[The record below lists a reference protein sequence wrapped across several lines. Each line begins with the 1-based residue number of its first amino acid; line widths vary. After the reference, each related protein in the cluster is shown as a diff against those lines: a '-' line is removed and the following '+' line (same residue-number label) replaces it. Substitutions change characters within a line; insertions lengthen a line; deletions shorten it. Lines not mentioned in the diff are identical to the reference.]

1 MAITLN
7 ISKLAVVATALLIAT
22 SVVYADKPDKGNGN
36 GNSGK
41 NKEQSESRGQKG
53 NHKSGGHDK
62 GGRDEHRDREGRYDS
77 NQNNLSVS
85 FNFGSNETRIVR
97 DYYSGQVSKG
107 KCPPGLAKKG
117 NGCQPPGQAKQ
128 WQKGRALGSDVRY
141 YDIPNELRIRL
152 PVPPLNH
159 KYVQLGTDLL
169 LIAVGTAIV
178 VDAIDGIF

>member
-1 MAITLN
+1 MTYSSVARKFTV
-7 ISKLAVVATALLIAT
+7 VVATLLIA
-22 SVVYADKPDKGNGN
+22 SGSVYADKPEKGNGN
-36 GNSGK
+36 GNQGK
-41 NKEQSESRGQKG
+41 NKEQNQNRGQK
-53 NHKSGGHDK
+53 DYRDQDR
-62 GGRDEHRDREGRYDS
+62 GRDGGS
-77 NQNNLSVS
+77 NVNTSIS
-85 FNFGSNETRIVR
+85 FNFGSSETRLVR
-97 DYYSGQVSKG
+97 DYYGGQVKKG

-128 WQKGRALGSDVRY
+128 WQKGRSLGSDVRY

-152 PVPPLNH
+152 PAPPLNH

>member
-1 MAITLN
+1 MT
-7 ISKLAVVATALLIAT
+7 VASAALLIA
-22 SVVYADKPDKGNGN
+22 SGSAYADKPEKGNGN
-36 GNSGK
+36 QGK
-41 NKEQSESRGQKG
+41 NKEQSEQRGQKENRKGGG
-53 NHKSGGHDK
+53 NEKGNRVD
-62 GGRDEHRDREGRYDS
+62 GGRDSG
-77 NQNNLSVS
+77 QGGVSVS
-85 FNFGSNETRIVR
+85 FNFGGAETRIVR
-97 DYYSGQVSKG
+97 DYYGGQVAKG

-152 PVPPLNH
+152 PAPPLNH

-178 VDAIDGIF
+178 VDAIDGIL

>member
-1 MAITLN
+1 MKSILRTLT
-7 ISKLAVVATALLIAT
+7 VASTALLIA
-22 SVVYADKPDKGNGN
+22 SGSAYAEKPEKGNGN
-36 GNSGK
+36 QGK
-41 NKEQSESRGQKG
+41 NKEQSEQRGQKENRKGGG
-53 NHKSGGHDK
+53 NEKGNRVD
-62 GGRDEHRDREGRYDS
+62 GGRDSG
-77 NQNNLSVS
+77 QGGVSVS
-85 FNFGSNETRIVR
+85 FNFGGAETRIVR
-97 DYYSGQVSKG
+97 DYYGGQVAKG

-152 PVPPLNH
+152 PAPPLNH

>member
-1 MAITLN
+1 MFIKSILRTLT
-7 ISKLAVVATALLIAT
+7 VASTALLIA
-22 SVVYADKPDKGNGN
+22 SGSAYAEKPEKGNGN
-36 GNSGK
+36 QGK
-41 NKEQSESRGQKG
+41 NKEQSEQRGQKENRKGGG
-53 NHKSGGHDK
+53 NEKGNRVD
-62 GGRDEHRDREGRYDS
+62 GGRDSG
-77 NQNNLSVS
+77 QGGVSVS
-85 FNFGSNETRIVR
+85 FNFGGAETRIVR
-97 DYYSGQVSKG
+97 DYYGGQVAKG

-128 WQKGRALGSDVRY
+128 WQKGRALGSDIRY

-152 PVPPLNH
+152 PAPPLNH

>member
-1 MAITLN
+1 MSIKSILRTLT
-7 ISKLAVVATALLIAT
+7 VASTALLIA
-22 SVVYADKPDKGNGN
+22 SGSAYAEKPEKGNGN
-36 GNSGK
+36 QGK
-41 NKEQSESRGQKG
+41 NKEQSEKRGHKD
-53 NHKSGGHDK
+53 NHKGAGKENGGGNGQSGV
-62 GGRDEHRDREGRYDS
+62 
-77 NQNNLSVS
+77 SVS
-85 FNFGSNETRIVR
+85 FNFGSTETRIVR
-97 DYYSGQVSKG
+97 DYYGGQVAKG

-152 PVPPLNH
+152 PAPPLNH

>member
-1 MAITLN
+1 MPIKSILRTLT
-7 ISKLAVVATALLIAT
+7 VASTALLIA
-22 SVVYADKPDKGNGN
+22 SGSAYAEKPEKGNGN
-36 GNSGK
+36 QGK
-41 NKEQSESRGQKG
+41 NKEQNEQRGQKENRKGGG
-53 NHKSGGHDK
+53 NEKGNRVD
-62 GGRDEHRDREGRYDS
+62 GGRDSG
-77 NQNNLSVS
+77 QGGVSVS
-85 FNFGSNETRIVR
+85 FNFGGAETRIVR
-97 DYYSGQVSKG
+97 DYYGGQVAKG

-152 PVPPLNH
+152 PAPPLNH

>member
-1 MAITLN
+1 MT
-7 ISKLAVVATALLIAT
+7 VASTALLIA
-22 SVVYADKPDKGNGN
+22 SGSAYAEKPEKGNG
-36 GNSGK
+36 G
-41 NKEQSESRGQKG
+41 EQRGQKENRKGGG
-53 NHKSGGHDK
+53 NEKGNRVD
-62 GGRDEHRDREGRYDS
+62 GGRDSG
-77 NQNNLSVS
+77 QGGVSVS
-85 FNFGSNETRIVR
+85 FNFGGAETRIVR
-97 DYYSGQVSKG
+97 DYYGGQVAKG

-152 PVPPLNH
+152 PAPPLNH

>member
-1 MAITLN
+1 MFIKSILRTLT
-7 ISKLAVVATALLIAT
+7 VASTVLLIA
-22 SVVYADKPDKGNGN
+22 SGSAYADKPEKGNSN
-36 GNSGK
+36 QGK
-41 NKEQSESRGQKG
+41 NKEQSDQRGQKE
-53 NHKSGGHDK
+53 SRK
-62 GGRDEHRDREGRYDS
+62 GGGNENGQRVDGRDSSRDGGV
-77 NQNNLSVS
+77 SVS
-85 FNFGSNETRIVR
+85 FNFGSRETRIVR
-97 DYYSGQVSKG
+97 DYYGGQVSKG

-152 PVPPLNH
+152 PAPPLNH

>member
-1 MAITLN
+1 MPLRSTARSLMVAMATL
-7 ISKLAVVATALLIAT
+7 IIACN
-22 SVVYADKPDKGNGN
+22 SAYAEKPDKGNGN

-41 NKEQSESRGQKG
+41 NKSEQQQKRG
-53 NHKSGGHDK
+53 GGPDQGGKKADK
-62 GGRDEHRDREGRYDS
+62 GSDKSSDKS
-77 NQNNLSVS
+77 NVSVS
-85 FNFGSNETRIVR
+85 FNFGGSETRIVR
-97 DYYSGQVSKG
+97 DYYGSQVAKG

-152 PVPPLNH
+152 PAPPLNH

>member
-1 MAITLN
+1 MSIKSILRTLT
-7 ISKLAVVATALLIAT
+7 VASTALLIA
-22 SVVYADKPDKGNGN
+22 SGSAYAEKPEKGNGN
-36 GNSGK
+36 QGK
-41 NKEQSESRGQKG
+41 NKEQSEHRGQKENRKGGG
-53 NHKSGGHDK
+53 NEKGNRVD
-62 GGRDEHRDREGRYDS
+62 GGRDSG
-77 NQNNLSVS
+77 QGGVSVS
-85 FNFGSNETRIVR
+85 FNFGGAETRIVR
-97 DYYSGQVSKG
+97 DYYGGQVAKG

-152 PVPPLNH
+152 PAPPLNH

>member
-1 MAITLN
+1 MSIKSILRTLT
-7 ISKLAVVATALLIAT
+7 VASTALLIA
-22 SVVYADKPDKGNGN
+22 SGSAYADKPEKGNGN
-36 GNSGK
+36 QGK
-41 NKEQSESRGQKG
+41 NKEQSEQRGQKENRKGGG
-53 NHKSGGHDK
+53 NEKGNRVD
-62 GGRDEHRDREGRYDS
+62 GGRDSG
-77 NQNNLSVS
+77 QGGVSVS
-85 FNFGSNETRIVR
+85 FNFGGAETRIVR
-97 DYYSGQVSKG
+97 DYYGGQVAKG
-107 KCPPGLAKKG
+107 KCTPGLAKKG

-152 PVPPLNH
+152 PAPPLNH

>member
-1 MAITLN
+1 MSIKSILRTLT
-7 ISKLAVVATALLIAT
+7 VASTALLIA
-22 SVVYADKPDKGNGN
+22 SGSAYAEKPEKGNGN
-36 GNSGK
+36 QGK
-41 NKEQSESRGQKG
+41 NKEQSEQRGQKENRKGGG
-53 NHKSGGHDK
+53 NEKGNRVD
-62 GGRDEHRDREGRYDS
+62 GGRDSG
-77 NQNNLSVS
+77 QGGVSVS
-85 FNFGSNETRIVR
+85 FNFGGAETRIVR
-97 DYYSGQVSKG
+97 DYYGGQVAKG

-117 NGCQPPGQAKQ
+117 NGCQPPGPAKQ

-152 PVPPLNH
+152 PAPPLNH

>member
-1 MAITLN
+1 MSIKSILRTLT
-7 ISKLAVVATALLIAT
+7 VASTALLIA
-22 SVVYADKPDKGNGN
+22 SGSAYADKPEKGNGN
-36 GNSGK
+36 QGK
-41 NKEQSESRGQKG
+41 NKEQSEQRGQKENRKGGG
-53 NHKSGGHDK
+53 NEKGNRVD
-62 GGRDEHRDREGRYDS
+62 GGRDSG
-77 NQNNLSVS
+77 QGGVSVS
-85 FNFGSNETRIVR
+85 FNFGGAETRIVR
-97 DYYSGQVSKG
+97 DYYGGQVAKG

-128 WQKGRALGSDVRY
+128 WQKGLALGSDVRY

-152 PVPPLNH
+152 PAPPLNH

>member
-1 MAITLN
+1 MSIKSILRTLT
-7 ISKLAVVATALLIAT
+7 VVSTALLIA
-22 SVVYADKPDKGNGN
+22 SGSAYAEKPEKGNGN
-36 GNSGK
+36 QGK
-41 NKEQSESRGQKG
+41 NKEQSEKRGHKD
-53 NHKSGGHDK
+53 NHKGAGKENGGGNGQ
-62 GGRDEHRDREGRYDS
+62 GGV
-77 NQNNLSVS
+77 SVS
-85 FNFGSNETRIVR
+85 FNFGSAETRIVR
-97 DYYSGQVSKG
+97 DYYGGQVAKG

-117 NGCQPPGQAKQ
+117 NGCQPPGQAKK

-152 PVPPLNH
+152 PAPPLNH

>member
-1 MAITLN
+1 MSIKSILRTLT
-7 ISKLAVVATALLIAT
+7 VASTALLIA
-22 SVVYADKPDKGNGN
+22 SGSAYAEKPEKGNGN
-36 GNSGK
+36 QGK
-41 NKEQSESRGQKG
+41 NKEQSEQRGQKE
-53 NHKSGGHDK
+53 NRK
-62 GGRDEHRDREGRYDS
+62 GGGNEKGNRVDWGRDSG
-77 NQNNLSVS
+77 QGGVSVS
-85 FNFGSNETRIVR
+85 FNFGGAETRIVR
-97 DYYSGQVSKG
+97 DYYGGQVAKG

-152 PVPPLNH
+152 PAPPLNH

>member
-1 MAITLN
+1 MSIKSILRTLT
-7 ISKLAVVATALLIAT
+7 VASAALLIA
-22 SVVYADKPDKGNGN
+22 SGSAYADKPEKGNGN
-36 GNSGK
+36 QGK
-41 NKEQSESRGQKG
+41 NKEQSEQRGQKENRKGGG
-53 NHKSGGHDK
+53 NEKGNRVD
-62 GGRDEHRDREGRYDS
+62 GGRDSG
-77 NQNNLSVS
+77 QGGVSVS
-85 FNFGSNETRIVR
+85 FNFGGAETRIVR
-97 DYYSGQVSKG
+97 DYYGGQVAKG

-152 PVPPLNH
+152 PAPPLNH

>member
-1 MAITLN
+1 MSIKSILRTLTFA
-7 ISKLAVVATALLIAT
+7 SAALLIA
-22 SVVYADKPDKGNGN
+22 SGSAYADKPEKGNGN
-36 GNSGK
+36 QGK
-41 NKEQSESRGQKG
+41 NKEQSEQRGQKENRKGGG
-53 NHKSGGHDK
+53 NEKGNRVD
-62 GGRDEHRDREGRYDS
+62 GGRDSG
-77 NQNNLSVS
+77 QGGVSVS
-85 FNFGSNETRIVR
+85 FNFGGAETRIVR
-97 DYYSGQVSKG
+97 DYYGGQVAKG

-152 PVPPLNH
+152 PAPPLNH

-178 VDAIDGIF
+178 VDAIDGIL

>member
-1 MAITLN
+1 MSIKSILRTLT
-7 ISKLAVVATALLIAT
+7 VASTALLIA
-22 SVVYADKPDKGNGN
+22 SGSAYAEKPEKGNGN
-36 GNSGK
+36 QGK
-41 NKEQSESRGQKG
+41 NKEQSEQRGQKENRKGGG
-53 NHKSGGHDK
+53 NEKGNRVD
-62 GGRDEHRDREGRYDS
+62 GGRDSG
-77 NQNNLSVS
+77 QGGVSVS
-85 FNFGSNETRIVR
+85 FNFGGAETRIVR
-97 DYYSGQVSKG
+97 DYYGGQVAKG

-152 PVPPLNH
+152 PAPPLNH

-178 VDAIDGIF
+178 VDAIDGIL

>member
-1 MAITLN
+1 MAVRSITRPLM
-7 ISKLAVVATALLIAT
+7 VAIVTLLIAST
-22 SVVYADKPDKGNGN
+22 SAYAEKPEKGNGN

-41 NKEQSESRGQKG
+41 NKSEQQDRGNKSDKG
-53 NHKSGGHDK
+53 NKS
-62 GGRDEHRDREGRYDS
+62 
-77 NQNNLSVS
+77 QNDGNLNTAIS
-85 FNFGSNETRIVR
+85 FSFGSSETRLVR
-97 DYYSGQVSKG
+97 DYYGKQAAQG

-128 WQKGRALGSDVRY
+128 WSKGRALGSDVRY

-159 KYVQLGTDLL
+159 KYVQLGTDVL

-178 VDAIDGIF
+178 VDAIVDIF

>member
-1 MAITLN
+1 MSIKSILRTLT
-7 ISKLAVVATALLIAT
+7 VASAALLMA
-22 SVVYADKPDKGNGN
+22 SGSAYADKPEKGNGN
-36 GNSGK
+36 QGK
-41 NKEQSESRGQKG
+41 NKEQSEQRGQKENRKG
-53 NHKSGGHDK
+53 
-62 GGRDEHRDREGRYDS
+62 GGRDSG
-77 NQNNLSVS
+77 QGGVSVS
-85 FNFGSNETRIVR
+85 FNFGGAETRIVR
-97 DYYSGQVSKG
+97 DYYGGQVAKG

-152 PVPPLNH
+152 PAPPLNH

-178 VDAIDGIF
+178 VDAIDGIL

>member
-1 MAITLN
+1 MSIKSILRTLTVT
-7 ISKLAVVATALLIAT
+7 STALLIA
-22 SVVYADKPDKGNGN
+22 SGSAYADKPEKGNGN
-36 GNSGK
+36 QGK
-41 NKEQSESRGQKG
+41 NKEQSEQRGQKENRKGGG
-53 NHKSGGHDK
+53 NEKGNRVD
-62 GGRDEHRDREGRYDS
+62 GGRDSG
-77 NQNNLSVS
+77 QGGVSVS
-85 FNFGSNETRIVR
+85 FNFGGAETRIVR
-97 DYYSGQVSKG
+97 DYYGGQVAKG

-152 PVPPLNH
+152 PAPPLNH

-178 VDAIDGIF
+178 VDAIDGIL

>member
-1 MAITLN
+1 MSIKSILRTLT
-7 ISKLAVVATALLIAT
+7 VASTALLIA
-22 SVVYADKPDKGNGN
+22 SGSAYADKPEKGNGN
-36 GNSGK
+36 QGK
-41 NKEQSESRGQKG
+41 NKEQSEQRGQKENRKGGG
-53 NHKSGGHDK
+53 NEKGNRVD
-62 GGRDEHRDREGRYDS
+62 GGRDSG
-77 NQNNLSVS
+77 QGGVSVS
-85 FNFGSNETRIVR
+85 FNFGGAETRIVR
-97 DYYSGQVSKG
+97 DYYGGQVAKG

-152 PVPPLNH
+152 PAPPLNH

>member
-1 MAITLN
+1 MSIKSILRTLT
-7 ISKLAVVATALLIAT
+7 VASAALLIA
-22 SVVYADKPDKGNGN
+22 SGSAYADKPAKGNGN
-36 GNSGK
+36 QGK
-41 NKEQSESRGQKG
+41 NKAQSEQRGQKENRKGGG
-53 NHKSGGHDK
+53 NEKGNRVD
-62 GGRDEHRDREGRYDS
+62 GGRDSG
-77 NQNNLSVS
+77 QGGVSVS
-85 FNFGSNETRIVR
+85 FNFGGAETRIVR
-97 DYYSGQVSKG
+97 DYYGGQVAKG

-152 PVPPLNH
+152 PAPPLNH

>member
-1 MAITLN
+1 MFIKSILRTLT
-7 ISKLAVVATALLIAT
+7 VASTVLLIA
-22 SVVYADKPDKGNGN
+22 SGSAYADKPEKGNGN
-36 GNSGK
+36 QGK
-41 NKEQSESRGQKG
+41 NKVQNENRGQKG
-53 NHKSGGHDK
+53 NRAE
-62 GGRDEHRDREGRYDS
+62 GRDSGRDSGV
-77 NQNNLSVS
+77 SVS
-85 FNFGSNETRIVR
+85 FNFGSSETRIVR
-97 DYYSGQVSKG
+97 DYYGGQVSKG

-152 PVPPLNH
+152 PAPPLNH

>member
-1 MAITLN
+1 MSIKSILHTLT
-7 ISKLAVVATALLIAT
+7 VASTALLIA
-22 SVVYADKPDKGNGN
+22 SGSAYAEKPEKENGN
-36 GNSGK
+36 KGK
-41 NKEQSESRGQKG
+41 NKEQSEQREQKE
-53 NHKSGGHDK
+53 NHKGGGKDK
-62 GGRDEHRDREGRYDS
+62 KGDDREKGDRAERRDS
-77 NQNNLSVS
+77 SQGGVSVS
-85 FNFGSNETRIVR
+85 FNFGSAETRIVR
-97 DYYSGQVSKG
+97 DYYGGQVAKG

-117 NGCQPPGQAKQ
+117 NGCQPPGQAKK

-152 PVPPLNH
+152 PAPPLNH

>member
-1 MAITLN
+1 MSIKSILRTLT
-7 ISKLAVVATALLIAT
+7 VASTALLIA
-22 SVVYADKPDKGNGN
+22 SGSAYADKPEKGNGN
-36 GNSGK
+36 QGK
-41 NKEQSESRGQKG
+41 NKEQSEQRGQKENRKGGG
-53 NHKSGGHDK
+53 NEKGNRVD
-62 GGRDEHRDREGRYDS
+62 GGRDSG
-77 NQNNLSVS
+77 QGGVSVS
-85 FNFGSNETRIVR
+85 FNFGGAETRIVR
-97 DYYSGQVSKG
+97 DYYGGQVAKG

-152 PVPPLNH
+152 PAPPLNH

-178 VDAIDGIF
+178 VDAIDGIL

>member
-1 MAITLN
+1 MVITFN
-7 ISKLAVVATALLIAT
+7 MRKLAVVTTALLIAT
-22 SVVYADKPDKGNGN
+22 SSAYADKPDKGNGN

-41 NKEQSESRGQKG
+41 NKEQNESRGKKDD
-53 NHKSGGHDK
+53 HKSGGYDR
-62 GGRDEHRDREGRYDS
+62 GDRDDYRDREGRRDASQS
-77 NQNNLSVS
+77 NVFVS
-85 FNFGSNETRIVR
+85 FSFGSNETRIVR

-178 VDAIDGIF
+178 VDAVDGIF

>member
-1 MAITLN
+1 MSIKSILRTLT
-7 ISKLAVVATALLIAT
+7 VASTALLIA
-22 SVVYADKPDKGNGN
+22 SGSAYAEKPEKGNGN
-36 GNSGK
+36 QGK
-41 NKEQSESRGQKG
+41 NKEQSEQRGQKENRKGGG
-53 NHKSGGHDK
+53 NEKGNRVD
-62 GGRDEHRDREGRYDS
+62 GGRDSG
-77 NQNNLSVS
+77 QGGVSVS
-85 FNFGSNETRIVR
+85 FNFGGAETRIVR
-97 DYYSGQVSKG
+97 DYYGGQVAKG

-152 PVPPLNH
+152 PAPPLNH